1 MSKGN
6 VDLPC
11 VITPDVLYFNAK
23 RTERGSPQLVTIFNH
38 YDFAIYYKILST
50 APQLYTIGSPQGMI
64 NPVSSMEIVIELK
77 EDAAR
82 LMTQETS
89 QDKFKIEVTDINGTA
104 SHKKIIKA
112 TTTVPHRNSPS
123 TSKPPQ
129 LSDYVDVDKL
139 RKTSTWLLRFAPL
152 ILGVFLLFLLS
163 PSDNILV
170 TMKFWFAFVIGL
182 SCMYFYNHL
191 SKAVNM

>member
-11 VITPDVLYFNAK
+11 LITPDLLHFNAK
-23 RTERGSPQLVTIFNH
+23 KTERGSPQVITIFNH

-50 APQLYTIGSPQGMI
+50 SPQLYTIGSTQGMI
-64 NPVSSMEIVIELK
+64 NPVSSMEITIELK

-82 LMTQETS
+82 LMTQETV

-104 SHKKIIKA
+104 THKKIIKA
-112 TTTVPHRNSPS
+112 TTTAAQRSPVT

-129 LSDYVDVDKL
+129 LSDYVDVVKL
-139 RKTSTWLLRFAPL
+139 KKTYASLARIAPL
-152 ILGVFLLFLLS
+152 VLGVILLFLIS

-170 TMKFWFAFVIGL
+170 TMKFWFAFFIGL
-182 SCMYFYNHL
+182 SCMYFYNRL
-191 SKAVNM
+191 SKASNV